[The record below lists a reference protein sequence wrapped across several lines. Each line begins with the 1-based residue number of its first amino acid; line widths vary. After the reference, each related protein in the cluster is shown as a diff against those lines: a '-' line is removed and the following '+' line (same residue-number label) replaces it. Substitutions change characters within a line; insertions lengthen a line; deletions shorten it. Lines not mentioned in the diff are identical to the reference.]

1 MLRHSQGTW
10 DISFCPGVRGKM
22 SNLISIL
29 DRNGIHAQKVG
40 QMWRMGNCPACGGSG
55 KSDKVVIWHGA
66 RDGKA
71 SWYCHACGHSG
82 DGVDLLQGLFGMEWR
97 VAYEGLTGRHPPERA
112 GKATGNPQ
120 ASFPNRQQGTR
131 RGKPFPRIGGKG
143 DGQNRSY
150 FDSKGRFCLAVI
162 DSLWSGLQSDS
173 GPFMGRYQVSP

>member
-55 KSDKVVIWHGA
+55 KSDKVVVWPEA

-82 DGVDLLQGLFGMEWR
+82 DGVDLLQSLFGMEWR
-97 VAYEGLTGRHPPERA
+97 VAYEGLTGRHPPA
-112 GKATGNPQ
+112 KARKAMRNPQ
-120 ASFPNRQQGTR
+120 AL
-131 RGKPFPRIGGKG
+131 PRIGGKG

-150 FDSKGRFCLAVI
+150 FGSKGRFCLAVI

-173 GPFMGRYQVSP
+173 GPFTGRYQVSP